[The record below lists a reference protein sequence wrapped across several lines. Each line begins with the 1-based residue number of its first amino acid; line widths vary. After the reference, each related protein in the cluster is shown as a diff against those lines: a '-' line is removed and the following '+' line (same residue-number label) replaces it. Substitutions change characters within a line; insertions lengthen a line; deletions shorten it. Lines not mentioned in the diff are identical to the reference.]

1 MVMRLGDGAESG
13 ASVGDLVNFR
23 KARKQQERART
34 ESQAAANR
42 ARHGRSKIEKE
53 REAADLAKRT
63 RVLDQHRIETG
74 DDR

>member
-1 MVMRLGDGAESG
+1 MMRIDDGAESG

-23 KARKQQERART
+23 KARKLHERTRA
-34 ESQAAANR
+34 EGQAAVNR

-53 REAADLAKRT
+53 REAADLAKQT
-63 RVLDQHRIETG
+63 RVLDQHRIEAG